1 MSYSEYIPMQK
12 TSIDRAIHNLEKLK
26 YGFLK
31 QNDMLGVDEV
41 AAIINQL
48 NAMQQTME

>member
-1 MSYSEYIPMQK
+1 MSYSEYVPMQK
-12 TSIDRAIHNLEKLK
+12 TAIDRAINNLEKLK

-41 AAIINQL
+41 AAIINKL
-48 NAMQQTME
+48 WAMHQEME